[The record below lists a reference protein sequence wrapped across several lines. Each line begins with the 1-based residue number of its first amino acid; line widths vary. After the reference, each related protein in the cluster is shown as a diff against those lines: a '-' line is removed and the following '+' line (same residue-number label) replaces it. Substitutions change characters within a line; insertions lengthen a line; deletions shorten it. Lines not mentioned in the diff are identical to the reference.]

1 MAMKRPGPTRWR
13 LAALAQ
19 TAALT
24 AALTGC
30 VGPSPM
36 PTPSPTATTNPP
48 LSPTPTPAADPL
60 DGVVA
65 LVATAETL
73 DLRDRDGALVEQF
86 HYLDQPA
93 GVIDALSIV
102 FGAAPVDEE
111 SPGSNHTPPSTSH
124 VWGDVEIE
132 ERHYDEARR
141 EAESIGMSWPRFSV
155 YFDAPTYDDVELTT
169 PSGYQAGDIL
179 ADLAPGFDSDDW
191 TCVGQGVDV
200 VTIDEYVEW
209 QGGNVEREY
218 GVALAN
224 WDSMGGPPDGVDDE
238 GTVIWIGAPYV
249 VAEGCA

>member
-1 MAMKRPGPTRWR
+1 M
-13 LAALAQ
+13 
-19 TAALT
+19 TAAM
-24 AALTGC
+24 TGC
-30 VGPSPM
+30 VGPSPI
-36 PTPSPTATTNPP
+36 PTVSPTATVE
-48 LSPTPTPAADPL
+48 PTPTPTSTPAPAADPL

-111 SPGSNHTPPSTSH
+111 RPGTNHTPPATSH

-141 EAESIGMSWPRFSV
+141 EAESIEMSWPRFAV
-155 YFDAPTYDDVELTT
+155 YFDAPTYDGIDLTT
-169 PSGYQAGDIL
+169 PSGYHAGDVL
-179 ADLAPGFDSDDW
+179 ADLVAGFDSDDW

-200 VTIDEYVEW
+200 VAIDEYVEW
-209 QGGNVEREY
+209 QGGVVEREF

-224 WDSMGGPPDGVDDE
+224 RGSMGGSPDGVDDD
-238 GTVIWIGAPYV
+238 GTVIWIGAPYP

>member
-1 MAMKRPGPTRWR
+1 M
-13 LAALAQ
+13 
-19 TAALT
+19 TAAM
-24 AALTGC
+24 TGC
-30 VGPSPM
+30 IGPSPM
-36 PTPSPTATTNPP
+36 PTVSPTATVE
-48 LSPTPTPAADPL
+48 PTPTSTPTPAPAADPL

-179 ADLAPGFDSDDW
+179 ADLAPGFDTDW

-224 WDSMGGPPDGVDDE
+224 WDSMGGPPDGVDDDD

>member
-1 MAMKRPGPTRWR
+1 M
-13 LAALAQ
+13 
-19 TAALT
+19 
-24 AALTGC
+24 
-30 VGPSPM
+30 PSVP
-36 PTPSPTATTNPP
+36 PTATMEPSST
-48 LSPTPTPAADPL
+48 PTPTPAADPL

-73 DLRDRDGALVEQF
+73 DLRDGEGALVEQF

-111 SPGSNHTPPSTSH
+111 SPGNNHTPPSTSH
-124 VWGDVEIE
+124 VWGEVEIE

-141 EAESIGMSWPRFSV
+141 EAESIGMSWPRFAV
-155 YFDAPTYDDVELTT
+155 YFDAPTYGGVELTT
-169 PSGYQAGDIL
+169 PSGYQAGDIV
-179 ADLAPGFDSDDW
+179 ADLAPGIDSDDW

-200 VTIDEYVEW
+200 VTIDEYVDW
-209 QGGNVEREY
+209 QGGVVEREY

-224 WDSMGGPPDGVDDE
+224 WDSMGGPPDGVDDD